1 MRHSPILEAAKMVKG
16 LVYRIVSE
24 GLRRGWFEAGQTI
37 VDPFFGIG
45 STGIACSAHGLMA
58 FGCELEPRFV
68 ELAKANR
75 ELHRADWA
83 RLGLPVFEVVQG
95 DSRNLASIVLQAA
108 GCVTSPPYV
117 DSMQPFGA
125 KSPEVV
131 AKWYESYRAQG
142 GGMSFE
148 KFSAHVGS
156 GRRTGM

>member
-24 GLRRGWFEAGQTI
+24 GLRRGLFEAGQTI

-75 ELHRADWA
+75 ELHRADWE

-95 DSRNLASIVLQAA
+95 DSRNLASIVREAA
-108 GCVTSPPYV
+108 GGQVSAVTSPP
-117 DSMQPFGA
+117 FGDVTA
-125 KSPEVV
+125 SWGDPKYAWKFHGEQ
-131 AKWYESYRAQG
+131 SYGHTAGQLG
-142 GGMSFE
+142 AMP
-148 KFSAHVGS
+148 
-156 GRRTGM
+156 